1 MHTLTINGTDLST
14 YGIFLGSD
22 TYLDAPLIDYTAYD
36 IPAKNGS
43 VIQYNKR
50 LNNVIRRFDCYIP
63 ESQNVQAAM
72 DKLKRLLYLNIGYLN
87 LVTDYEP
94 NYYQEGYLAQDIQ
107 AIPFNI
113 GQSAT
118 FSLYFS
124 CKPQKYYVTQDTITV
139 GNVAPSYSFSPLRRE
154 DAIIQSLFSKLDIEM
169 ISNADMYLFIARSNQ
184 DYTDFDVSWTEG
196 DTFIYLVEM
205 ENSQIIN
212 VFAATNTSIVDAVA
226 SCTSPTSN
234 VLVIIPYHNTGT
246 MTLHYSYGGNNYTL
260 NADLSV
266 DTQAKTQA
274 SAVGYQIESLSM
286 KVPVPPTVYSTANTG
301 VVIQSFVDTVQNDLL
316 WLRYKASFYLILD
329 KLDTEGYSTDGYVT
343 LSADLTNKRV
353 YAVKTGLPD
362 FDITNYFQ
370 IYGGYGYGNKI
381 VMQNVARGSYWFP
394 EEATAYIRWWKL

>member
-14 YGIFLGSD
+14 YGIFLGSE

-63 ESQNVQAAM
+63 ESQDVQTAM
-72 DKLKRLLYLNIGYLN
+72 DKLKRLLYLNIGYLK

-107 AIPFNI
+107 AVPFNI
-113 GQSAT
+113 GQSVT

-124 CKPQKYYVTQDTITV
+124 CKPQKYYVAQDTITV

-154 DAIIQSLFSKLDIEM
+154 DTIIQSLFSKLDIEM

-184 DYTDFDVSWTEG
+184 NYTDFDVSWTEG

-205 ENSQIIN
+205 ENSQIID

-234 VLVIIPYHNTGT
+234 VLL
-246 MTLHYSYGGNNYTL
+246 M
-260 NADLSV
+260 
-266 DTQAKTQA
+266 
-274 SAVGYQIESLSM
+274 
-286 KVPVPPTVYSTANTG
+286 
-301 VVIQSFVDTVQNDLL
+301 VVT
-316 WLRYKASFYLILD
+316 
-329 KLDTEGYSTDGYVT
+329 
-343 LSADLTNKRV
+343 
-353 YAVKTGLPD
+353 
-362 FDITNYFQ
+362 ITRL
-370 IYGGYGYGNKI
+370 
-381 VMQNVARGSYWFP
+381 MQ
-394 EEATAYIRWWKL
+394 T